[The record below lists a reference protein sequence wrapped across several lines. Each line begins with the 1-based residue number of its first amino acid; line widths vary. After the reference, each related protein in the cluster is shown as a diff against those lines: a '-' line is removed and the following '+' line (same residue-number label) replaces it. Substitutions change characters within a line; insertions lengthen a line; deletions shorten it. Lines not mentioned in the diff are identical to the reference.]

1 MRYDYVIGHGPIPC
15 RYMAVAEAP
24 AKTECET
31 GIPLTGRTGD
41 EYTNLLSRY
50 VGLTRDEIFT
60 TNLFHYPLNDKKEF
74 TQAEYEW
81 QGAVLRE
88 EIEKVNPEV
97 ILSLGAISTHWF
109 LGNEHDMEALNG
121 MPHEW
126 EGRIVVPSIHP
137 AATFRDTA
145 LLSWVIEAFKCFKR
159 IIDEEPDSSFFNRTS
174 KPTRTKFSGF
184 DGDMNTISIDT
195 EALHT
200 GEPYIVTFTA
210 REGSAGYAYMDNSK
224 VIKWLSDIVSDPE
237 FTVFLH
243 NALYDLPQLRKLGIY
258 PHHWID
264 TMQIA
269 FLLQTLPL
277 GLKPLAYRLC
287 RMKMRNYDDVVWGEM
302 GIPVPDAK
310 KLFPNRDLSDVPE
323 DERLQYAC
331 LSKNSKVIMG
341 DGSLRSIKNL
351 VDNRSNEEVRSFNRG
366 TNLFENK
373 QITNWYRVHHKE
385 KIKWVTIETE
395 ITRFGRWG
403 SLKARYTPDHKILT
417 VRGYIRADQLNTTD
431 VIVTPYQSLN
441 RHQKQVVVGSILGD
455 GCLQKRNRTGWANL
469 QISHCEKQREYLLWK
484 TLILGNLLSSIC
496 QNNNELRC
504 INNKWIQSSSFTQYT
519 SVMHPELSEL
529 EKQVYKNK
537 TKTIGSWVEQ
547 INPFG
552 LAVWYQDDGTL
563 VDKSSIRI
571 YTLCFDMS
579 DIAKLKEVLLLKFGL
594 NFGHYHESRNG
605 YPALTLN
612 RVESHK
618 FFCIIQPYMCNCMLY
633 KLPPEYRDTPTYELS
648 TFTNETSFPVYARI
662 TKVTRNESKLK
673 TRGEY
678 KTSYCIDTNDNHNFC
693 TIGEVVHNCAD
704 ADATLR
710 VYNRMLPLWY
720 KQMGEV
726 LQRDMDIQPMIIAM
740 MQKGMKIDVEYIEKL
755 GTEFEVEN
763 LLLLDSIRDIAG
775 EKFNPKSA
783 PQVAELLYK
792 KLKLGRGHRID
803 QTKWGG
809 TTGAKT
815 LKKIEGEHPIVG
827 MIEEYRSRKDLK
839 DKYIDVLPKYA
850 QTDGRVHTNISMV
863 RVAQSGR
870 LASSSP
876 NLLAQPV
883 RTSDGRRIRDG
894 FIAEEGY
901 SIVSTDLNQI
911 EMRLMAHCS
920 QDPVLLSVYRNN
932 GDVHTDTAMRTFN
945 INDPSHVDEL
955 KHRYPS
961 KRTGFG
967 VIYRITARGLS
978 IQLQGDG
985 LAEWDE
991 EKCQWLIDS
1000 WLREHFGVEDFW
1012 NRTDR
1017 EVKRCGQISDM
1028 WGRMKLIPEVRSIF
1042 RPIRDAGLR
1051 KATNVPMQ
1059 SGAQGIIKEAM
1070 RQIWDGGMQEWIK
1083 DGLVYPLIQ
1092 IHDSLDS
1099 EVRDDFIHEYVDI
1112 VVPIMEN
1119 VVELSIPIVA
1129 EPKVGKRWGSQERL
1143 NHK

>member
-1 MRYDYVIGHGPIPC
+1 MTNWVDGYGKSPSKLMIVG
-15 RYMAVAEAP
+15 EAP
-24 AKTECET
+24 GRVECET
-31 GIPLTGRTGD
+31 GIPFSGKTGMETN
-41 EYTNLLSRY
+41 NLLLRY
-50 VGLTRDEIFT
+50 VGLEREQVYT
-60 TNLFHYPLNDKKEF
+60 TNLFKYPLDDKKTF
-74 TQAEYEW
+74 TEGELEW
-81 QGAVLRE
+81 QGTILRD
-88 EIEKVNPEV
+88 EITKVDPEF
-97 ILSLGAISTHWF
+97 ILCLGAIATHWF
-109 LGNEHDMEALNG
+109 LSCEYEMETLNG

-137 AATFRDTA
+137 AATFRESA
-145 LLSWVIEAFKCFKR
+145 LLSWVIEAFQNMRLVTDGKL
-159 IIDEEPDSSFFNRTS
+159 SV
-174 KPTRTKFSGF
+174 PTASLSTKVRFSGF
-184 DGDMNTISIDT
+184 EGDDWFLAIDT
-195 EALHT
+195 EAHT
-200 GEPYIVTFTA
+200 DGSPYIVTFTA
-210 REGSAGYAYMDNSK
+210 REGSAGYAYVDNYK
-224 VIKWLSDIVSDPE
+224 VVKWLTDITSDPE

-243 NALYDLPQLRKLGIY
+243 NALYDLPQLWKLGIY
-258 PHHWID
+258 PCHWID

-287 RMKMRNYDDVVWGEM
+287 RMRMRNYDDVVWGGM
-302 GIPVPDAK
+302 GIPISDAK

-323 DERLQYAC
+323 DERIPYA
-331 LSKNSKVIMG
+331 
-341 DGSLRSIKNL
+341 
-351 VDNRSNEEVRSFNRG
+351 
-366 TNLFENK
+366 
-373 QITNWYRVHHKE
+373 
-385 KIKWVTIETE
+385 
-395 ITRFGRWG
+395 
-403 SLKARYTPDHKILT
+403 
-417 VRGYIRADQLNTTD
+417 
-431 VIVTPYQSLN
+431 
-441 RHQKQVVVGSILGD
+441 
-455 GCLQKRNRTGWANL
+455 
-469 QISHCEKQREYLLWK
+469 
-484 TLILGNLLSSIC
+484 
-496 QNNNELRC
+496 
-504 INNKWIQSSSFTQYT
+504 
-519 SVMHPELSEL
+519 
-529 EKQVYKNK
+529 
-537 TKTIGSWVEQ
+537 
-547 INPFG
+547 
-552 LAVWYQDDGTL
+552 
-563 VDKSSIRI
+563 
-571 YTLCFDMS
+571 
-579 DIAKLKEVLLLKFGL
+579 
-594 NFGHYHESRNG
+594 
-605 YPALTLN
+605 
-612 RVESHK
+612 
-618 FFCIIQPYMCNCMLY
+618 
-633 KLPPEYRDTPTYELS
+633 
-648 TFTNETSFPVYARI
+648 
-662 TKVTRNESKLK
+662 
-673 TRGEY
+673 
-678 KTSYCIDTNDNHNFC
+678 
-693 TIGEVVHNCAD
+693 CAD

-720 KQMGEV
+720 KRMGEV

-792 KLKLGRGHRID
+792 KLKLGRSHRID

-815 LKKIEGEHPIVG
+815 LKKIEDEHPVVG
-827 MIEEYRSRKDLK
+827 MIEEYRARKDLK

-985 LAEWDE
+985 LAEWNE

-1000 WLREHFGVEDFW
+1000 WLREHSGVEEFW

-1017 EVKRCGQISDM
+1017 DVKRYGQISDM
-1028 WGRMKLIPEVRSIF
+1028 WGRMKLIPEVKSVF
-1042 RPIRDAGLR
+1042 RPVRDAGLR

-1070 RQIWDGGMQEWIK
+1070 RQIWNKGMQEWINDK
-1083 DGLVYPLIQ
+1083 LAHPLIQ

-1099 EVRDDFIHEYVDI
+1099 EVKDDFIQEYVGT

-1129 EPKVGKRWGSQERL
+1129 EPKVGKRWGSQEKL
-1143 NHK
+1143 K

>member
-1 MRYDYVIGHGPIPC
+1 MKYNYVEGHGPVPC
-15 RYMAVAEAP
+15 RYMAIAEAP

-41 EYTNLLSRY
+41 EFTNLLSRY
-50 VGLTRDEIFT
+50 VGLTRDEIYV

-74 TQAEYEW
+74 TQGEYEW
-81 QGAVLRE
+81 QGNVLRE
-88 EIEKVNPEV
+88 EIEKVNPEF
-97 ILSLGAISTHWF
+97 ILTLGAISTHWF

-145 LLSWVIEAFKCFKR
+145 LLAWVIEAFQNYRKV
-159 IIDEEPDSSFFNRTS
+159 I
-174 KPTRTKFSGF
+174 
-184 DGDMNTISIDT
+184 DGDLLLYSESEGTAVHSGSALYGDTISIDT
-195 EALHT
+195 EAMFTGQPYLVTHT
-200 GEPYIVTFTA
+200 VKEK
-210 REGSAGYAYMDNSK
+210 SASYAYTND
-224 VIKWLSDIVSDPE
+224 VDCKWIADFVSHPDI
-237 FTVFLH
+237 TTLLH
-243 NALYDLPQLRKLGIY
+243 NALYDLPQLWKLGIY
-258 PHHWID
+258 PRHWID

-287 RMKMRNYDDVVWGEM
+287 RMKMRNYDDVVWGGM
-302 GIPVPDAK
+302 GIPIPDAK
-310 KLFPNRDLSDVPE
+310 RLFPNRDLSDVDE
-323 DERLQYAC
+323 GERLAYA
-331 LSKNSKVIMG
+331 
-341 DGSLRSIKNL
+341 
-351 VDNRSNEEVRSFNRG
+351 
-366 TNLFENK
+366 
-373 QITNWYRVHHKE
+373 
-385 KIKWVTIETE
+385 
-395 ITRFGRWG
+395 
-403 SLKARYTPDHKILT
+403 
-417 VRGYIRADQLNTTD
+417 
-431 VIVTPYQSLN
+431 
-441 RHQKQVVVGSILGD
+441 
-455 GCLQKRNRTGWANL
+455 
-469 QISHCEKQREYLLWK
+469 
-484 TLILGNLLSSIC
+484 
-496 QNNNELRC
+496 
-504 INNKWIQSSSFTQYT
+504 
-519 SVMHPELSEL
+519 
-529 EKQVYKNK
+529 
-537 TKTIGSWVEQ
+537 
-547 INPFG
+547 
-552 LAVWYQDDGTL
+552 
-563 VDKSSIRI
+563 
-571 YTLCFDMS
+571 
-579 DIAKLKEVLLLKFGL
+579 
-594 NFGHYHESRNG
+594 
-605 YPALTLN
+605 
-612 RVESHK
+612 
-618 FFCIIQPYMCNCMLY
+618 
-633 KLPPEYRDTPTYELS
+633 
-648 TFTNETSFPVYARI
+648 
-662 TKVTRNESKLK
+662 
-673 TRGEY
+673 
-678 KTSYCIDTNDNHNFC
+678 
-693 TIGEVVHNCAD
+693 CAD

-720 KQMGEV
+720 ERMGEV

-792 KLKLGRGHRID
+792 KLRLGRGHRID

-815 LKKIEGEHPIVG
+815 LKKIEGEHPVVG

-839 DKYIDVLPKYA
+839 DKYIDVLPKCA

-870 LASSSP
+870 LASSNP

-894 FIAEEGY
+894 FVAEEGY

-985 LAEWDE
+985 LAEWNE

-1000 WLREHFGVEDFW
+1000 WLREHSGVEEFW

-1017 EVKRCGQISDM
+1017 DVKRYGQISDM
-1028 WGRMKLIPEVRSIF
+1028 WGRMKLIPEVRSVF
-1042 RPIRDAGLR
+1042 RPVRDAGLR

-1070 RQIWDGGMQEWIK
+1070 RQIWNGGMQEWIS
-1083 DGLVYPLIQ
+1083 DGLAYPLIQ

-1099 EVRDDFIHEYVDI
+1099 EVKDDFIQEYVGT

-1129 EPKVGKRWGSQERL
+1129 EPKVGKRWGSQEKL
-1143 NHK
+1143 K